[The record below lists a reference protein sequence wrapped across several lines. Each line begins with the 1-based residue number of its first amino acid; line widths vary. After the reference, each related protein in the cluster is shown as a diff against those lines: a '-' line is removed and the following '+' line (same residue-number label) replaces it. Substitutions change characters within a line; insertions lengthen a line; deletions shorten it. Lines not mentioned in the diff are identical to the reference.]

1 MGDLNHTTVKYA
13 SVSNVAVVDIGL
25 INNDVAGANFT
36 TVQHAEE
43 NTDVIVTVSQ
53 QNLLAVASGFSV
65 EVVRVE
71 ADGSLT
77 TVKVATVND
86 GLVADALGLSIL
98 GVVDDGN
105 TVAIKLEDLPE
116 GDYRVIVKND
126 ESVINDLIG
135 GLTLNELGDQG
146 VVLGK
151 DNQELVLNT
160 VETALNGKYGLGLGT
175 AVKTLLSGLLA
186 TTDTLGA
193 GDIVRALKES
203 TIVGP
208 LLNTLL
214 GGLVDPILDVI
225 ADALVDNL
233 ISVLRTTNVEISGEE
248 SHFSKLS
255 ITDNVLDNDV
265 DPSDTAVVTSV
276 NGTAVTAE
284 GVNIE
289 GLYGTLTIQANGQY
303 TYTAHDS
310 LSSTGKVETFTY
322 SISDGVNSDT
332 AKLVI
337 NIKDGIAPDAAIVD
351 PVNGSSD
358 ITGTAEPG
366 STVIVTFPDGT
377 QPASASVVV
386 GADGT
391 WTIANP
397 GLQDASEIIVTVK
410 DSFGNTSEP
419 TTIVVDALAPDAPM
433 AHFSEAGD
441 TVSGTAE
448 AGSTVVVKDSGNN
461 ILGTTTVGADGKYQ
475 LDGISPALVNGETV
489 TVTAT
494 DKAGNTS
501 SATTIEAP
509 LNDPSL
515 ENTNVIA
522 EDNVMALTAT
532 VTPQTKP
539 IEAAHWEST
548 KLLDLQLLGPVLD
561 TTTEGVLYA
570 SVAEDTIRDLT
581 INASVG
587 GVSLVSNYNLYIY
600 KLNEAG
606 SYVRMDEYTEIDWMQ
621 TSLVSWSDSNSK
633 QVTLGEGSYAILLV
647 TQQSLVG
654 LGLFPSKTLD
664 ITGVERSYDDV
675 TVTAQQSGNVIADV
689 DATNGEDTVTPD
701 TVVKSVNGINIAEN
715 LNSTLPNT
723 STSAAKIAGQYGD
736 LYITAD
742 GSYVYVLDPTRAG
755 KEQLGLAQE
764 TFTYRLVD
772 TVTGDWSTA
781 ELSFKLDSVN
791 AVNDVNSAGYTA
803 TNVVTENVNFMTPVN
818 AVAATK
824 VSSGLSNTDYE
835 YKQTLSF
842 NVASDKVGED
852 VQLKVVGDSLLTS
865 GTYTLTYVLKNG
877 SQTIAS
883 VTNETKQGVDTE
895 FTKLLTNLGA
905 GSYTLE
911 VTLHKTTAIATSA
924 AFDISISLIGKEID
938 LDSFKDTVKTTDGN
952 ILTGAEGAD
961 DLGSSDTYFAIKG
974 KFDTNPYI
982 LYQAENQGPAEVTVQ
997 GQYGVLTIEK
1007 DGQYSYVPNGTGY
1020 GQEVFEYTLHSP
1032 TGNSSDATL
1041 TINVAK
1047 DFTGSVYNDLVTST
1061 GGNDTISTGAGSDTL
1076 IFKVLTATGVV
1087 DPTGGNGLDTWDDFH
1102 VGNTA
1107 SDTAADKI
1115 DVSALLAGQTIT
1127 DINKFVSVTYD
1138 ADKDTATISI
1148 DRDGDGTTY
1157 TSTELLVL
1165 TNQTTQV
1172 TLDELIQNGQFKYNV

>member
-448 AGSTVVVKDSGNN
+448 PGSTVQVKDKDGNV
-461 ILGTTTVGADGKYQ
+461 LGTAEADEDGNYTVELEDPLNDGEVV
-475 LDGISPALVNGETV
+475 D
-489 TVTAT
+489 VTAT
-494 DKAGNTS
+494 DAANNESDPTEITAPNIVVEAVDNLAEAQVNFEYPVSETQVNDIIDRSWLINIGSISDSGYFSVGENQIS
-501 SATTIEAP
+501 NAVITI
-509 LNDPSL
+509 
-515 ENTNVIA
+515 
-522 EDNVMALTAT
+522 
-532 VTPQTKP
+532 
-539 IEAAHWEST
+539 ST
-548 KLLDLQLLGPVLD
+548 RSLLDLFDNATIGLYKEVSPGNWEQIADNSSSGLLDLLGIFGESTEIGVNGLTTGNYRLD
-561 TTTEGVLYA
+561 FSGGSL
-570 SVAEDTIRDLT
+570 IG
-581 INASVG
+581 VG
-587 GVSLVSNYNLYIY
+587 GYLNVDIHLTNYDTSAVPEVTGVTPVEGNVITDTDDNYGQDNVPTGAIVSEVNGQEVIGETTIPGDHGTLVIHPD
-600 KLNEAG
+600 G
-606 SYVRMDEYTEIDWMQ
+606 SYTYTP
-621 TSLVSWSDSNSK
+621 NS
-633 QVTLGEGSYAILLV
+633 
-647 TQQSLVG
+647 
-654 LGLFPSKTLD
+654 
-664 ITGVERSYDDV
+664 DV
-675 TVTAQQSGNVIADV
+675 TV
-689 DATNGEDTVTPD
+689 
-701 TVVKSVNGINIAEN
+701 
-715 LNSTLPNT
+715 
-723 STSAAKIAGQYGD
+723 
-736 LYITAD
+736 
-742 GSYVYVLDPTRAG
+742 
-755 KEQLGLAQE
+755 
-764 TFTYRLVD
+764 
-772 TVTGDWSTA
+772 
-781 ELSFKLDSVN
+781 
-791 AVNDVNSAGYTA
+791 
-803 TNVVTENVNFMTPVN
+803 
-818 AVAATK
+818 
-824 VSSGLSNTDYE
+824 
-835 YKQTLSF
+835 
-842 NVASDKVGED
+842 
-852 VQLKVVGDSLLTS
+852 
-865 GTYTLTYVLKNG
+865 
-877 SQTIAS
+877 
-883 VTNETKQGVDTE
+883 
-895 FTKLLTNLGA
+895 
-905 GSYTLE
+905 
-911 VTLHKTTAIATSA
+911 
-924 AFDISISLIGKEID
+924 IGK
-938 LDSFKDTVKTTDGN
+938 T
-952 ILTGAEGAD
+952 
-961 DLGSSDTYFAIKG
+961 
-974 KFDTNPYI
+974 
-982 LYQAENQGPAEVTVQ
+982 
-997 GQYGVLTIEK
+997 
-1007 DGQYSYVPNGTGY
+1007 
-1020 GQEVFEYTLHSP
+1020 EVFEYTVTDPVTGKSDTANLIIQIGTNSDLDLTWDAENP
-1032 TGNSSDATL
+1032 TANAETVVATDNADLIGVDATNL
-1041 TINVAK
+1041 VDPTVAGPQISESWLISLSATPRTVQSGVITVNENTISNIEVGLSTSSLLGLGGSASVAFQKLVGGVWVTQDTISASSLADLIALFPNGNGKVYENQEAGQYRFELNYTRGAGIAGNVTVSTGVTTIHLD
-1047 DFTGSVYNDLVTST
+1047 DFIATPIDSVVGNVYTDDDGAGTDILASIYTDLFVSTDGGVTWTQVTST
-1061 GGNDTISTGAGSDTL
+1061 GTDFVGNHGTLSIKSDGSYTYNVTDSGLAGGASDEFTYKLVAPNGGADTV
-1076 IFKVLTATGVV
+1076 IFDLLDNA
-1087 DPTGGNGLDTWDDFH
+1087 DALGGNGHDTWTDFNLAE
-1102 VGNTA
+1102 G
-1107 SDTAADKI
+1107 DKI
-1115 DVSALLAGQTIT
+1115 DITELLAGQTVDGDNIGQ
-1127 DINKFVSVTYD
+1127 FVTVTQVGN
-1138 ADKDTATISI
+1138 DTVISI
-1148 DRDGDGTTY
+1148 YRDGTAS
-1157 TSTELLVL
+1157 TSYNPTELLTL
-1165 TNQTTQV
+1165 QNTNTTLQDL
-1172 TLDELIQNGQFKYNV
+1172 LDNNQLLF